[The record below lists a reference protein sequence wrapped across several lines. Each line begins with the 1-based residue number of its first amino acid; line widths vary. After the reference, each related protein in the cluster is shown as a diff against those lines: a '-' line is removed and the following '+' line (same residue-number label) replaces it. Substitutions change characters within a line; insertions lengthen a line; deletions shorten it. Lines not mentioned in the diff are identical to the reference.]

1 MLTQRVVSAM
11 RGTITRPAR
20 WLLLGALAAGLSAC
34 GTAGATAAHP
44 AAAAPPAVM
53 DSSGPMNMNL
63 KPLNQP
69 LRPMTLVRNGNQ
81 VTINLYTEQ
90 RIVTVA
96 PGVRFAAWTFDGTVP
111 GPVIHLRQGD
121 DVTLVLHNLDPDM
134 PHSIDLHAAQV
145 APNLNYVDVPPGQS
159 RTIRFVASVPGVFMY
174 HCATQPG
181 LLHMEK
187 GMYGAVVVDPPG
199 PTAGGPEYVPVQS
212 EFYDSMNSLLNGAPT
227 YVVFNGE
234 ANRYMSAPLHAQ
246 VGVPVRFA
254 VVNAGPNDWS
264 AFHVIGAILDTVQ
277 PSGSPD
283 TVFHDLQTW
292 TIAPGDGALITVVF
306 RQPGTYKFV
315 THAFRDVDKGAEGS
329 VLVSD

>member
-1 MLTQRVVSAM
+1 MD
-11 RGTITRPAR
+11 
-20 WLLLGALAAGLSAC
+20 AG
-34 GTAGATAAHP
+34 
-44 AAAAPPAVM
+44 
-53 DSSGPMNMNL
+53 GPMNMNL

-69 LRPMTLVRNGNQ
+69 VRPMSLVRNGNQ
-81 VTINLYTEQ
+81 VTINMYTEQ

-96 PGVRFAAWTFDGTVP
+96 PGVRFAAWTFNGTVP
-111 GPVIHLRQGD
+111 RPVIDLRQGD

-159 RTIRFVASVPGVFMY
+159 RTIRFVASVPGVLMY

-181 LLHMEK
+181 LLHREK

-199 PTAGGPEYVPVQS
+199 PTAGGPAYVLVQS
-212 EFYDSMNSLLNGAPT
+212 EFYDSIHALLNGAPT

-254 VVNAGPNDWS
+254 VVIAGPNDWS

-283 TVFHDLQTW
+283 TVFHDLQT
-292 TIAPGDGALITVVF
+292 
-306 RQPGTYKFV
+306 
-315 THAFRDVDKGAEGS
+315 
-329 VLVSD
+329 